1 MGTSR
6 LAIGALA
13 KSVIP
18 NFKSKKPSF
27 TNHKSSMIRLNYNSI
42 PVLILRS
49 DSHGGLNIMRSL
61 GPLGVDVYNLDP
73 SVIAPANFSRHCRGR
88 FVWDIEHAP
97 DRESL
102 AFLSEVRRK
111 IGRPSI
117 LIPTTDRTARFVAR
131 WSATLRESFVFPDQ
145 PPGLVDAL
153 SSKHGMYG
161 LAIRHD
167 IPTPKCV
174 FPTSRTEVID
184 FLAGASFPIML
195 KGIDGQ
201 RLWERTGKKM
211 FVEHSAAELLRTY
224 DRAEDPECPNLMLQE
239 YIPGGDDTI
248 WMFNG
253 YFDAASECLVGFT
266 GKKIRQCPVHTGCT
280 SLGICLPN
288 PDVEQTTRRFMNAIG
303 YRGIVDIGYRYDAR
317 DGLYKVLDVNP
328 RIGATFRLFVGVN
341 GIDVVRA
348 LYLDLTG
355 QQIVPSPA
363 REGRKW
369 IVEDLDAV
377 SSYRYLRE
385 GSLTIREWFKSL
397 SGVEEAAF
405 LSWRDPLP
413 FFFMLFNRLPEL
425 LKRGYQRFR
434 WLTLKMKQRTGAA
447 LEPRAQKL

>member
-1 MGTSR
+1 
-6 LAIGALA
+6 
-13 KSVIP
+13 
-18 NFKSKKPSF
+18 
-27 TNHKSSMIRLNYNSI
+27 MIRLNHNST

-61 GPLGVDVYNLDP
+61 GLLGVDVYNLDP
-73 SVIAPANFSRHCRGR
+73 SVIAPANFSSYCRGR

-102 AFLSEVRRK
+102 DYLSEVRRK
-111 IGRPSI
+111 IGRPPI

-131 WSATLRESFVFPDQ
+131 WSATLHDWFVFPDQ

-153 SSKHGMYG
+153 ASKEGMYG
-161 LAIRHD
+161 LAIRHR

-174 FPTSRTEVID
+174 FPTSRGEVVD
-184 FLAGASFPIML
+184 FLATATFPIIL

-201 RLWERTGKKM
+201 RLWERTGKRM
-211 FVEHSAAELLRTY
+211 FVESSSAELLQTY
-224 DRAEDPECPNLMLQE
+224 DRSEDPDRPNLMLQE

-253 YFDAASECLVGFT
+253 YFDAASECAVGFT

-288 PDVEQTTRRFMNAIG
+288 PEVEQITRRFMKAVG

-328 RIGATFRLFVGVN
+328 RIGATFRLFVGEN

-348 LYLDLTG
+348 LYMDLSG
-355 QQIVPSPA
+355 QQIVPSAAP
-363 REGRKW
+363 EGRKW
-369 IVEDLDAV
+369 IVEDLDLV
-377 SSYRYLRE
+377 SAYRYYRE
-385 GSLTIREWFKSL
+385 GSLTINEWFRSL
-397 SGVEEAAF
+397 SGIDEAAF
-405 LSWRDPLP
+405 LSWRDPVP
-413 FFFMLFNRLPEL
+413 FLFMLFNRIPEFL
-425 LKRGYQRFR
+425 KRAYRKFHSPAPKLKRGSD
-434 WLTLKMKQRTGAA
+434 AA
-447 LEPRAQKL
+447 PELRVQKLRK

>member
-1 MGTSR
+1 
-6 LAIGALA
+6 
-13 KSVIP
+13 
-18 NFKSKKPSF
+18 
-27 TNHKSSMIRLNYNSI
+27 MIRLDYNSI

-73 SVIAPANFSRHCRGR
+73 SVIAPASFSRYCRGR
-88 FVWDIEHAP
+88 FVWDLEHAP
-97 DRESL
+97 ERESL
-102 AFLSEVRRK
+102 AYLSEVRRT

-131 WSATLRESFVFPDQ
+131 WSTALRDSFVFPQQ

-153 SSKHGMYG
+153 ASKHGMYD

-174 FPTSRTEVID
+174 FPTSRGEVID

-224 DRAEDPECPNLMLQE
+224 DRAEDVECPNLMLQE

-253 YFDAASECLVGFT
+253 CFDAASECLVGFT
-266 GKKIRQCPVHTGCT
+266 GKKIRQCPVHTGST

-288 PDVEQTTRRFMNAIG
+288 PDVEQTTRRFMKAVG
-303 YRGIVDIGYRYDAR
+303 YRGILDIGYRYDAR

-328 RIGATFRLFVGVN
+328 RIGATFRLFVGEN

-348 LYLDLTG
+348 LYMDLTG
-355 QQIVPSPA
+355 QQIVPSAA

-377 SSYRYLRE
+377 STYRYFRE
-385 GSLTIREWFKSL
+385 GSLTIKEWFKSL
-397 SGVEEAAF
+397 SGIDEAAF

-413 FFFMLFNRLPEL
+413 FFFMLINRITEF
-425 LKRGYQRFR
+425 LKRVYRKFSSP
-434 WLTLKMKQRTGAA
+434 TFKVKQGSGAP
-447 LEPRAQKL
+447 LEPTGQKL

>member
-1 MGTSR
+1 MTR
-6 LAIGALA
+6 LDHI
-13 KSVIP
+13 S
-18 NFKSKKPSF
+18 
-27 TNHKSSMIRLNYNSI
+27 T

-73 SVIAPANFSRHCRGR
+73 YARAAANFSRYCRDR
-88 FVWDIEHAP
+88 FVWDIDHAP
-97 DRESL
+97 DRQSL
-102 AFLSEVRRK
+102 AYVLQVGRK

-131 WSATLRESFVFPDQ
+131 WSAALRDWFVFPVQ

-153 SSKHGMYG
+153 ASKQGMYG
-161 LAIRHD
+161 LAVRHG

-174 FPTSRTEVID
+174 FPASRAEVVD
-184 FLAGASFPIML
+184 FLAEAKFPLML

-211 FVEHSAAELLRTY
+211 FIAHSPAELLQTY
-224 DRAEDPECPNLMLQE
+224 DRAEDPDHPNLMLQE

-253 YFDAASECLVGFT
+253 CFDAESECRVGFT

-280 SLGICLPN
+280 SLGICLRN
-288 PDVEQTTRRFMNAIG
+288 SDVEQTTCRFMKAIG

-328 RIGATFRLFVGVN
+328 RIGATFRLFVGAN

-348 LYLDLTG
+348 LYMDLTG
-355 QQIVPSPA
+355 QPVVPSPA

-369 IVEDLDAV
+369 IVEDLDIV
-377 SSYRYLRE
+377 SSYRYYRE
-385 GSLTIREWFKSL
+385 GSLTIKEWIRSL
-397 SGVEEAAF
+397 SSIEEAAY
-405 LSWRDPLP
+405 LSWRDPVP
-413 FFFMLFNRLPEL
+413 FCFMLVNRTLEL
-425 LKRGYQRFR
+425 LKRAFR
-434 WLTLKMKQRTGAA
+434 NSPAPAPPVEASDSCAAAGQGSEAVRESTG
-447 LEPRAQKL
+447 L